1 MFKNNYKIILV
12 ALMFGAL
19 AWLGDVIF
27 DLFSQPYQPFLDLLV
42 SDRSPHEFYERLLLS
57 IFVTV
62 SVVIVPLKTVSLHQ
76 KTKEA
81 LWEGESLLAGILD
94 GIQEGLIIKDRDFNI
109 VRINPVVA
117 RWYDYA
123 MPLVGRKCYEAL
135 KGLAAPCP
143 DCPAV
148 RAMESGKAAHEVV
161 PKPGPGGQ
169 EAGWLD
175 LYAYPLV
182 DAATGERN
190 GVVEFARDITQSRQ
204 TQEALRESETRYR
217 MLVNNIPA
225 VVFKGY
231 GDWRVQFVDHKI
243 EALTGYHQ
251 DEFNSGR
258 LKWRDLILPED
269 LEETQRLFVQAL
281 KTSRSYIREYRI
293 KRKDG
298 RVIWIQARG
307 QIICDPAGKIDYVS
321 GVFFD
326 ITESK
331 QAEEAVARLA
341 SFPQLN
347 PDPVL
352 ELDPSSG
359 RITYCNPAAIQ
370 ALEKLEVSE
379 GPSAFLPPDMDQI
392 LKTPEEENVSRFYR
406 EVQIKEA
413 VFAENIE
420 FVPQYQVTRIRAFDI
435 TEHKRAENALRKS
448 QVSLAEAQRLAHL
461 GNGEWQILS
470 NEVLWSDEIYR
481 IFGLTPRGCRPS
493 FEAYL
498 QAVHP
503 ADRQRAKQ
511 AFKDALRQGKP
522 YKIGHRVI
530 RPDGSERFVNV
541 QGEFFFDDSR
551 RAVRML
557 GTVQDITAPKQAE
570 AALAE
575 SEKRYRLLAEHVTDV
590 IWTMDLQM
598 NLTFVSPSLQWLT
611 GYDAGE
617 CLGFS
622 LEQMLTP
629 ASQELAR
636 NKLQEMLAREADFRD
651 TGRSVTLELEL
662 LRQDGSTV
670 WAEVNASLLRDD
682 QERPVGL
689 LGVTRDISA
698 RRKLEAQ
705 LQQAQK
711 MEVVGRLA
719 GGVAHDFN
727 NLLTAILGYSEILL
741 ANLDVRDS
749 THQDAMEIKK
759 AGERAALLTR
769 QLLAFSRR
777 QVLQP
782 KSLQLNLVV
791 ENLAKM
797 LKPLIGED
805 IGLEIISGPNLGRV
819 MVDPGQIEQVI
830 LNLTVN
836 ARDAMPRGGKLT
848 IQTANVTLDEA
859 YTQGHAE
866 VQSGRY
872 VLLAVTDTGC
882 GMDTATRSH
891 IFEPFFTTKEL
902 GKGTG
907 LGLSMVYGI
916 VRQSNGHI
924 WVYSEPGQGSTFKIY
939 LPRVAAKA
947 EAALPVRVAEATPQG
962 HETILLVE
970 DDDGVRQ
977 IAGRILRRSGY
988 QVLEAREGGQALQ
1001 ICREHRGDIHL
1012 VLTDLVM
1019 PGINGRDLVLRLA
1032 SLRPG
1037 IKVIFMSGYAEDYA
1051 FEQDGLD
1058 TGLGFIQKPF
1068 EAQALTR
1075 KIWEQLHSA

>member
-1 MFKNNYKIILV
+1 MWKNNYKIILV
-12 ALMFGAL
+12 ALGLGAL
-19 AWLGDVIF
+19 AWVGGTIF
-27 DLFSQPYQPFLDLLV
+27 AFFWRPNEPSLRQMLCDCATRELSEHSLFMVFITVLV
-42 SDRSPHEFYERLLLS
+42 AFS
-57 IFVTV
+57 
-62 SVVIVPLKTVSLHQ
+62 LKTVSRHR
-76 KTKEA
+76 KTKDD
-81 LWEGESLLAGILD
+81 LWEGKRLLEGILD

-117 RWYDYA
+117 RWYDFA
-123 MPLVGRKCYEAL
+123 MPLVGRKCYEAF
-135 KGLAAPCP
+135 KGLASPCP
-143 DCPAV
+143 NCPAV
-148 RAMESGKAAHEVV
+148 RALESGKAAHEVV

-169 EAGWLD
+169 EVGWID
-175 LYAYPLV
+175 LFAYPLV

-204 TQEALRESETRYR
+204 AEEALRESETRYR

-231 GDWRVQFVDHKI
+231 ADWRIEFVDNKI
-243 EALTGYHQ
+243 EELTGYRQ

-258 LKWRDLILPED
+258 MKWRDLILPED
-269 LEETQRLFVQAL
+269 LEETQELFVQAL
-281 KTSRSYIREYRI
+281 KTTRSYTREYRI
-293 KRKDG
+293 RRKDG
-298 RVIWIQARG
+298 RVSWIQARG
-307 QIICDPAGKIDYVS
+307 QIICDLAGKIEYVS

-331 QAEEAVARLA
+331 QAEETVARLA

-352 ELDPSSG
+352 ELDSSSG
-359 RITYCNPAAIQ
+359 RITFCNPAAIQ
-370 ALEKLEVSE
+370 VLEKLEVSE
-379 GPSAFLPPDMDQI
+379 GPQAFLPPDMDQI

-406 EVQIKEA
+406 EVQIKDA
-413 VFAENIE
+413 MFGENIE
-420 FVPQYQVTRIRAFDI
+420 FVPQYKVIRIRAFDI
-435 TEHKRAENALRKS
+435 TEHKRAENALRQS
-448 QVSLAEAQRLAHL
+448 QASLAEAQRLAHL
-461 GNGEWQILS
+461 GNWEWQIRS
-470 NEVLWSDEIYR
+470 NQVLWSEEVYR
-481 IFGLTPRGCRPS
+481 ILGLSRREPGPPS
-493 FEAYL
+493 EAYMT
-498 QAVHP
+498 AVHP
-503 ADRQRAKQ
+503 DDRPLVRQ
-511 AFKDALRQGKP
+511 AFINALHHEKLYR
-522 YKIGHRVI
+522 IVHRVI
-530 RPDGSERFVNV
+530 KPDGSERFVYA
-541 QGEFFFDDSR
+541 QGEVFFDDSGQP
-551 RAVRML
+551 VRMM
-557 GTVQDITAPKQAE
+557 GTIQDITESKLAQAS
-570 AALAE
+570 LAE
-575 SEKRYRLLAEHVTDV
+575 SERRYRLLAEHVTDV
-590 IWTMDLQM
+590 IWTMDLQR
-598 NLTFVSPSLQWLT
+598 NLTFVSPSIRWLT

-617 CLGFS
+617 YLGFS
-622 LEQMLTP
+622 LERMLTP
-629 ASQELAR
+629 ASHESARRELQA
-636 NKLQEMLAREADFRD
+636 EMALEEDFRD
-651 TGRSVTLELEL
+651 TGRSVTLELEML
-662 LRQDGSTV
+662 HRDGSTV
-670 WAEVNASLLRDD
+670 WAEVKASLLRDD
-682 QERPVGL
+682 QGRPVGI

-741 ANLDVRDS
+741 ANLDGRDPN
-749 THQDAMEIKK
+749 HQDALEIQK

-782 KSLQLNLVV
+782 KSLQIDLVV

-797 LKPLIGED
+797 LKRLIGED
-805 IGLEIISGPNLGRV
+805 IGLEIISCPDLGRV

-836 ARDAMPRGGKLT
+836 AKDAMPRGGKLT
-848 IQTANVTLDEA
+848 IQTVNVTLDEA

-866 VQSGRY
+866 VRPGRY

-916 VRQSNGHI
+916 VHQSNGQI

-939 LPRVAAKA
+939 LPRVTA
-947 EAALPVRVAEATPQG
+947 ETECALPGRAAEATPQG

-970 DDDGVRQ
+970 DEDGVRQ
-977 IAGRILRRSGY
+977 IASRILRRSGY
-988 QVLEAREGGQALQ
+988 QVLEARDGSQALQ
-1001 ICREHRGDIHL
+1001 ICRDHRGDIPL
-1012 VLTDLVM
+1012 VLTDLIM

-1037 IKVIFMSGYAEDYA
+1037 IKVVFMSGYAEDYL
-1051 FEQDGLD
+1051 FDRDGLD
-1058 TGLGFIQKPF
+1058 PGLGFIQKPF
-1068 EAQALTR
+1068 EARALTR
-1075 KIWEQLHSA
+1075 KIWDLLHSA

>member
-1 MFKNNYKIILV
+1 MCKNNYKIILV
-12 ALMFGAL
+12 ALIFGAI
-19 AWLGDVIF
+19 AWVIEASLDF
-27 DLFSQPYQPFLDLLV
+27 FLNPATLEFNQLFSGLTPHKHLFL
-42 SDRSPHEFYERLLLS
+42 
-57 IFVTV
+57 ITFVMV
-62 SVVIVPLKTVSLHQ
+62 SVAIALKTVSLHQ

-81 LWEGESLLAGILD
+81 LWEGKSLMESILD
-94 GIQEGLIIKDRDFNI
+94 SIQDGLIIKDREFNI

-135 KGLAAPCP
+135 KGLDAPCP

-148 RAMESGKAAHEVV
+148 RAMESGEAAHEVV
-161 PKPGPGGQ
+161 PKPGPGGG

-204 TQEALRESETRYR
+204 AQEALRESETRYR

-231 GDWRVQFVDHKI
+231 GDWRVEFVDNKI
-243 EALTGYHQ
+243 EELTGYHQ

-258 LKWRDLILPED
+258 MKWRDLILPED
-269 LEETQRLFVQAL
+269 LEETQKLFVQAL
-281 KTSRSYIREYRI
+281 KTTRSYTREYRI
-293 KRKDG
+293 RRKDG

-307 QIICDPAGKIDYVS
+307 QIICDLAGKIEYVS

-326 ITESK
+326 ISEHK

-352 ELDPSSG
+352 ELDSSSG
-359 RITYCNPAAIQ
+359 RITFCNPAAIQ

-379 GPSAFLPPDMDQI
+379 GAQAFLPQDMNQI
-392 LKTPEEENVSRFYR
+392 LKTPKEENVSRFYR
-406 EVQIKEA
+406 EVQIKDA
-413 VFAENIE
+413 VFGENIE
-420 FVPQYQVTRIRAFDI
+420 FVPQYKVTRIRAFDI
-435 TEHKRAENALRKS
+435 TEHKRAEDALRKS
-448 QVSLAEAQRLAHL
+448 QASLAEAQRLAHL
-461 GNGEWQILS
+461 GNWEWHIPS
-470 NEVLWSDEIYR
+470 NEVLWSDEVYR
-481 IFGLTPRGCRPS
+481 ILGLPLRELVPS
-493 FEAYL
+493 FETYMA
-498 QAVHP
+498 AVHP
-503 ADRQRAKQ
+503 DDRLLARK
-511 AFKDALRQGKP
+511 AFSNTLYNDKLYR
-522 YKIGHRVI
+522 IVHRII
-530 RPDGSERFVNV
+530 RPDGSQRFVYA
-541 QGEFFFDDSR
+541 QGEVFFDDSR
-551 RAVRML
+551 QAVRMM
-557 GTVQDITAPKQAE
+557 GTIQDITASKLAQE
-570 AALAE
+570 RLAE
-575 SEKRYRLLAEHVTDV
+575 SERRYRLLAEHVTDV

-598 NLTFVSPSLQWLT
+598 NLTFVSPSLHWLT

-622 LEQMLTP
+622 LERMLTP

-636 NKLQEMLAREADFRD
+636 NKLQEELALEEDFRD
-651 TGRSVTLELEL
+651 PGRSVTLELEM

-670 WAEVNASLLRDD
+670 WVEVKASLLRDN
-682 QERPVGL
+682 QGRPVGI
-689 LGVTRDISA
+689 LGVTRDISI

-797 LKPLIGED
+797 LKRLIGED
-805 IGLEIISGPNLGRV
+805 IGLEIISGPDLEWV

-836 ARDAMPRGGKLT
+836 ARDAMPQGGKLT
-848 IQTANVTLDEA
+848 IQTANVELDEA
-859 YTQGHAE
+859 YTQDHAE
-866 VQSGRY
+866 VRPGPY

-882 GMDTATRSH
+882 GMDAATRSH
-891 IFEPFFTTKEL
+891 IFEPFFTTKEV

-916 VRQSNGHI
+916 VHQSNGHI
-924 WVYSEPGQGSTFKIY
+924 WVYSEPGRGATFKIY
-939 LPRVAAKA
+939 LPRVTA
-947 EAALPVRVAEATPQG
+947 ETECALPGRVAEATPQG

-988 QVLEAREGGQALQ
+988 QVLEARDGGQALQ
-1001 ICREHRGDIHL
+1001 ICREHQGDIHL

-1037 IKVIFMSGYAEDYA
+1037 IKVVFMSGYAEDYV

-1058 TGLGFIQKPF
+1058 MGLEFIQKPF
-1068 EAQALTR
+1068 EAQVLTR
-1075 KIWEQLHSA
+1075 KIWELLHSS